1 MTRPPIAQ
9 ELTEAVEP
17 STPELARLPTRSLLI
32 ASTCGLLWH
41 AVLLAFGCF
50 LFEPPKTVD
59 EPRKSQEFAARIV
72 ADESGPKTQAWY
84 HWDALWFVHLSRYG
98 YVLETDHD
106 GNIEQSNIAFTPGIA
121 FVVAAASE
129 TNFGKPWDIL
139 LGFNFVM
146 AGLAMLGL
154 GAFSWRLTHSKAAM
168 IWAIVAFN
176 AWPWRFFL
184 VAPYQEAA
192 GAALT
197 FWGMYAACSGSVVP
211 GFVCSFLASA
221 FRLNAVGAFGGLI
234 AGSVVEFLGNRERPL
249 QLRRMIL
256 SSGALISWG
265 VLLAYFQRRFGD
277 AGLGVKIQST
287 WGRQPPHLTGL
298 FESLGAPL
306 LHPMTGSEW
315 LDWAAAW
322 AVVAAIPLVY
332 RNYGL
337 TWAFSLAG
345 LTVQAL
351 STGRVL
357 SFGRFALLACPFF
370 VLAGQFAARRPR
382 LAMVICALGIVA
394 QLGLAWRYGH
404 DLFAG

>member
-1 MTRPPIAQ
+1 MPPSPIDLDPADTSDGQ
-9 ELTEAVEP
+9 APEP
-17 STPELARLPTRSLLI
+17 ARLPLGSLLL
-32 ASTCGLLWH
+32 ASVCGILWHGLL
-41 AVLLAFGCF
+41 LTFGCF
-50 LFEPPKTVD
+50 MFEPPKTVV
-59 EPRKSQEFAARIV
+59 EPRKPQEFAARTV
-72 ADESGPKTQAWY
+72 ADEAGENSRRWY
-84 HWDALWFVHLSRYG
+84 HWDALWFAHLGRHG

-106 GNIEQSNIAFTPGIA
+106 GNMGQSNIAFTPGLA
-121 FVVAAASE
+121 LVVAAASE
-129 TNFGKPWDIL
+129 GKTGKPWEFL
-139 LGFNFVM
+139 LGFNSVM
-146 AGLAMLGL
+146 AWWAMLGL
-154 GAFSWRLTHSKAAM
+154 GALTWRLTHSRAAM

-184 VAPYQEAA
+184 AAPYQEAA

-211 GFVCSFLASA
+211 GFACSFLASA
-221 FRLNAVGAFGGLI
+221 FRLNAVGAFCGLF
-234 AGSVVEFLGNRERPL
+234 AGSFLELLRQRERSL
-249 QLRRMIL
+249 QVRRMIL
-256 SSGALISWG
+256 SSGALIGWG
-265 VLLAYFQRRFGD
+265 VLLAYFHRRFGD

-306 LHPMTGSEW
+306 LHPMTGTEW

-322 AVVAAIPLVY
+322 ALVAAIPLVY
-332 RNYGL
+332 RSYGL
-337 TWAFSLAG
+337 IWASSLAG
-345 LTVQAL
+345 LTFQAL

-382 LAMVICALGIVA
+382 SAMVISAMWIVA